1 MTKWDLF
8 LECKGWFNMEKS
20 INVINYISRMKG
32 KNMVISI
39 DTEKAFEKILYSFQ
53 IKTLGK
59 LGIKVKYPN
68 IIKIMYE
75 NTANIRLNGKS
86 LKTFSLRLGA

>member
-1 MTKWDLF
+1 MNPDGLKNHFVQSQQYMKRKLKTNVHMNTDSKLVNKILANRIQQRGVYIMTKWDLF

-39 DTEKAFEKILYSFQ
+39 
-53 IKTLGK
+53 
-59 LGIKVKYPN
+59 
-68 IIKIMYE
+68 
-75 NTANIRLNGKS
+75 
-86 LKTFSLRLGA
+86 